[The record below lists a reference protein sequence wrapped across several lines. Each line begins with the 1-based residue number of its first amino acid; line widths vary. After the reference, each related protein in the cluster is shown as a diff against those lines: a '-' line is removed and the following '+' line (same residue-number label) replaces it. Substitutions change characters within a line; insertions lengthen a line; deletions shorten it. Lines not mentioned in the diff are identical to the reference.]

1 MTCRGGGAY
10 GALVPHDLVL
20 RGGTVID
27 GTGAAPIRADVAVD
41 ADRITAVGAVD
52 ARGRREVDVE
62 GRLVTPGFVDIHTH
76 LDAQLAWDPIGSSS
90 CFHGVTTVAVGNCG
104 VTFAPVAPDDHTY
117 LAEMMESV
125 EDIPARSIL
134 EGLPWNWET
143 YGEYLDWLDG
153 TPKGVNAGGMVGHC
167 ALRYY
172 AMGER
177 TLDETATPTGDELA
191 KMIALVEEA
200 LDAGALGFS
209 SSRTLRHRVPDG
221 RFVPGTYATP
231 DELYAFADVLTRR
244 GRGVIEVAPRFD
256 GDGPAL
262 PRVESEMAW
271 ITEASIRSGRPITF
285 GLSHTHSQGE
295 HYRRA
300 IALAREANSRGGQVR
315 PQTTPRYIGV
325 LTGIAHRTPFDHHPS
340 WQALQPLALEARLA
354 MLRDPSGRA
363 ALVEPAK
370 DDRAGLDVFFVL
382 NGPDGIARYDCRPES
397 SLVAVADARGLSPVE
412 AFIDLA
418 LETDGALLLSWPL
431 LNQSV
436 DAIGEMLEQP
446 EVLSGLA
453 DAGAHVG
460 QTMDA
465 SAPTYLLTYWVRERE
480 VLTLPDAIRRLTS
493 DTAST
498 FGIPDRGVLCEG
510 AFADLNVI
518 DWDALAL
525 PVPEYVHDFPNGA
538 GRYLGRARGYDMTI
552 VNGEV
557 FMEHGEHTGALA
569 GRVIRGA

>member
-1 MTCRGGGAY
+1 
-10 GALVPHDLVL
+10 VV
-20 RGGTVID
+20 D
-27 GTGAAPIRADVAVD
+27 GTGSEPARADVAVD
-41 ADRITAVGAVD
+41 GDRIVAVGQVKD
-52 ARGRREVDVE
+52 RGRRELDVE

-90 CFHGVTTVAVGNCG
+90 CWHGVTTVAVGNCG
-104 VTFAPVAPDDHTY
+104 VTFAPVRSQDHTY

-143 YGEYLDWLDG
+143 YGEYLGWLES

-172 AMGER
+172 VMGER
-177 TLDETATPTGDELA
+177 SLDEEAAPTGDELGR
-191 KMIALVEEA
+191 MIALADEA
-200 LDAGALGFS
+200 LGAGALGFS

-221 RFVPGTYATP
+221 RFVPGTYADA
-231 DELYAFADVLTRR
+231 DELFAFADVLARH

-256 GDGPAL
+256 GEGPAL

-271 ITEASIRSGRPITF
+271 ITEASVRSGRPITF
-285 GLSHTHSQGE
+285 GLSHTWEQGE

-300 IALAREANSRGGQVR
+300 ITLAREANSRGAHVR
-315 PQTTPRYIGV
+315 PQTTPRFIGV
-325 LTGIAHRTPFDHHPS
+325 LTGVAHRTPFDRHRAWH
-340 WQALQPLALEARLA
+340 ALQGMTLSERLGL
-354 MLRDPSGRA
+354 LRDPARRSD
-363 ALVEPAK
+363 LVEVAR
-370 DDRAGLDVFFVL
+370 DDRAGLDAFFVL
-382 NGPDGIARYDCRPES
+382 NGSDGMARYDCRPES
-397 SLVAVADARGLSPVE
+397 SLVAVADARGVSPVE

-436 DAIGEMLEQP
+436 DAIGEMLAQP
-446 EVLSGLA
+446 EILSGLA

-480 VLTLPDAIRRLTS
+480 ALTLPDAIRRLTS
-493 DTAST
+493 DTATT
-498 FGIPDRGVLCEG
+498 FGIQDRGVVREG

-538 GRYLGRARGYDMTI
+538 GRYLGRARGYDSTI
-552 VNGEV
+552 VNGTV
-557 FMEHGEHTGALA
+557 FMDHGEHTGELA
-569 GRVIRGA
+569 GRLVRGA